1 MVTKRRLGLCSNHG
15 PIRFRRPIRRRNS
28 RRRSERRGAGR
39 LAAAALAPARRADC
53 YADQPTVGTSI
64 SVLGAFAERAGR
76 RRRSGRWRGVLRRRQ
91 PRFAGSSSS
100 PRSAVRRGAAPAPRL
115 ARRDRLRRP
124 DAPSRAILPRCA
136 TPSIFRPTPTGTR
149 PPAPPGASIGCGAVS
164 PRLRSGLTNQAC
176 ARPPIC
182 SNCRET
188 SISKR
193 WPGGC
198 GVSFKAKKI
207 LWRRRR
213 APVRRRRERWTA
225 RHARKPRFWRCG

>member
-76 RRRSGRWRGVLRRRQ
+76 RRRSGLWRGVLRRRQ
-91 PRFAGSSSS
+91 PRFVGSSSS

-124 DAPSRAILPRCA
+124 DAPSRGF
-136 TPSIFRPTPTGTR
+136 FR
-149 PPAPPGASIGCGAVS
+149 AA
-164 PRLRSGLTNQAC
+164 
-176 ARPPIC
+176 
-182 SNCRET
+182 
-188 SISKR
+188 
-193 WPGGC
+193 
-198 GVSFKAKKI
+198 
-207 LWRRRR
+207 RRR
-213 APVRRRRERWTA
+213 ASFAQRRRERAHQPRRAHPSAVA
-225 RHARKPRFWRCG
+225 RFRRAFGRV